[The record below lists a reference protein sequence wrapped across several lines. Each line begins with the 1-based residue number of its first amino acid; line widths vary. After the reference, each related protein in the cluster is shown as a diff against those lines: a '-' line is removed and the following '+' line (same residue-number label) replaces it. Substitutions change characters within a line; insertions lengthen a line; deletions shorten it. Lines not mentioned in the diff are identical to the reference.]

1 MGTLVSSGGGVP
13 VPKGSNLPQGYEQRA
28 LSPRFEEYIA
38 HLRSLQRREWWTWGV
53 TMFVLLLLTAAVAS
67 LALPEIAGHRGRLF
81 DSAVFQSVFGLTM
94 LIFLL
99 GGYLTYEKTLI
110 NRLRIDLAEGQSHSA
125 LWRDLALVDS
135 LTGLFNRRF
144 AERQMKA
151 EVARAQR
158 KSYQLTVVLFDLN
171 NFKEINDQYGH
182 AAGDVALKAFADRL
196 TGACRQGDLAVRLG
210 GDEFM
215 LLLPE
220 CDATQVHLL
229 LERMENISA
238 EISGRNICI
247 TYAVGWADCKKGQ
260 RPQDLL
266 DEADRALYLHKQS
279 GKRQASDGV
288 PISG

>member
-1 MGTLVSSGGGVP
+1 MQSSH
-13 VPKGSNLPQGYEQRA
+13 EQRA
-28 LSPRFEEYIA
+28 LSPRFEEYIE
-38 HLRSLQRREWWTWGV
+38 HLRALQRREWWTWAV

-67 LALPEIAGHRGRLF
+67 LSLPEILADRAFLDGP
-81 DSAVFQSVFGLTM
+81 VFQSVAGLTV

-110 NRLRIDLAEGQSHSA
+110 NRLRIELAEGQSHSA
-125 LWRDLALVDS
+125 IWRDLALVDS

-158 KSYQLTVVLFDLN
+158 KNYQLTVVLFDLN
-171 NFKEINDQYGH
+171 DFKKINDQHGH
-182 AAGDVALKAFADRL
+182 AAGDIALKAFAEKL
-196 TGACRQGDLAVRLG
+196 TKASRQGDIAVRLG

-229 LERMENISA
+229 LDRMEEIVA
-238 EISGRNICI
+238 EINGQKIVI
-247 TYAVGWADCKKGQ
+247 TYAVGWADCQKGQ
-260 RPQDLL
+260 SPQDLL
-266 DEADRALYLHKQS
+266 DEADKALYVHKQS
-279 GKRQASDGV
+279 GKREVREGV
-288 PISG
+288 TVGR

>member
-1 MGTLVSSGGGVP
+1 MP
-13 VPKGSNLPQGYEQRA
+13 NDGSNWPQAQEQRA
-28 LSPRFEEYIA
+28 LSPRFEEYIE
-38 HLRSLQRREWWTWGV
+38 HLRALQRREWWTWAV
-53 TMFVLLLLTAAVAS
+53 TMFVLLLLTGAVAS
-67 LALPEIAGHRGRLF
+67 LALPEIAAQRNRWFG
-81 DSAVFQSVFGLTM
+81 SPVFQSVSGLTM

-125 LWRDLALVDS
+125 IWRDLALVDS

-158 KSYQLTVVLFDLN
+158 KNYQLTVVLFDLN
-171 NFKEINDQYGH
+171 DFKNINDRYGH
-182 AAGDVALKAFADRL
+182 AAGDTALKAFADRL
-196 TGACRQGDLAVRLG
+196 TGASRQGDIAARLG

-229 LERMENISA
+229 LERMGAIEADIDGKR
-238 EISGRNICI
+238 IRI
-247 TYAVGWADCKKGQ
+247 TYAVGWADCQRGQ
-260 RPQDLL
+260 RPEELL
-266 DEADRALYLHKQS
+266 DAADKALYLHKQS
-279 GKRQASDGV
+279 GKRQSHIAV
-288 PISG
+288 PVAR

>member
-1 MGTLVSSGGGVP
+1 MP
-13 VPKGSNLPQGYEQRA
+13 NKGSNPLQGQEQRA
-28 LSPRFEEYIA
+28 LSPRFEEYIS
-38 HLRSLQRREWWTWGV
+38 HLRSLQRREWWTWAV
-53 TMFVLLLLTAAVAS
+53 TMFVLLLLTGAVAS
-67 LALPEIAGHRGRLF
+67 LALPEIAAQRGRWF
-81 DSAVFQSVFGLTM
+81 GSPVFQSVSGLTM

-125 LWRDLALVDS
+125 IWRDLALVDS

-158 KSYQLTVVLFDLN
+158 KNYQLTVVLFDLN
-171 NFKEINDQYGH
+171 DFKNINDQCGH
-182 AAGDVALKAFADRL
+182 AAGDTALKAFADRL
-196 TGACRQGDLAVRLG
+196 TSACRQGDIAARLG

-229 LERMENISA
+229 LERMEAIEANI
-238 EISGRNICI
+238 EGKKIRI
-247 TYAVGWADCKKGQ
+247 TYAVGWADCQRGQ
-260 RPQDLL
+260 RPEELL
-266 DEADRALYLHKQS
+266 DEADKALYLHKQS
-279 GKRQASDGV
+279 GKRQSHGAV
-288 PISG
+288 PVAR

>member
-1 MGTLVSSGGGVP
+1 MRRDGP
-13 VPKGSNLPQGYEQRA
+13 NLQTHEQRA
-28 LSPRFEEYIA
+28 LSPRFEEYIE
-38 HLRSLQRREWWTWGV
+38 HLRALQKREWWTWAT

-67 LALPEIAGHRGRLF
+67 LSVPEIYSEHSLMHK
-81 DSAVFQSVFGLTM
+81 SPVFQSVSGLTL

-99 GGYLTYEKTLI
+99 GGYLTYEKMLI
-110 NRLRIDLAEGQSHSA
+110 NRLRIELAEGQSHSA
-125 LWRDLALVDS
+125 IWRDLALVDS

-144 AERQMKA
+144 AEKQMKA

-158 KSYQLTVVLFDLN
+158 KNYQLTLVLFDLN
-171 NFKEINDQYGH
+171 DFKKINDRHGH
-182 AAGDVALKAFADRL
+182 AAGDTALKAFADRL
-196 TGACRQGDLAVRLG
+196 TSASRQGDIAVRLG

-229 LERMENISA
+229 LARMEGIEA
-238 EISGRNICI
+238 EIQGKRIPI
-247 TYAVGWADCKKGQ
+247 TYAVGWSDCRKGQ

-279 GKRQASDGV
+279 GKRQAAAEA
-288 PISG
+288 IAAR

>member
-1 MGTLVSSGGGVP
+1 
-13 VPKGSNLPQGYEQRA
+13 
-28 LSPRFEEYIA
+28 
-38 HLRSLQRREWWTWGV
+38 
-53 TMFVLLLLTAAVAS
+53 MFVLLLLTAAVAS
-67 LALPEIAGHRGRLF
+67 LALPEIVGHRGRLF
-81 DSAVFQSVFGLTM
+81 DSAVFQSVSGLTM

-151 EVARAQR
+151 EMARAQR
-158 KSYQLTVVLFDLN
+158 KGYQLTVVLFDLN
-171 NFKEINDQYGH
+171 DFKEINDQHGH
-182 AAGDVALKAFADRL
+182 AAGDIALKAFADRL

-229 LERMENISA
+229 LDRMEQISA
-238 EISGRNICI
+238 EIGGKAIPV
-247 TYAVGWADCKKGQ
+247 TFAVGWADFKKGQ
-260 RPQDLL
+260 RPQELL

-279 GKRQASDGV
+279 GKRQVSDGV
-288 PISG
+288 PVSR

>member
-1 MGTLVSSGGGVP
+1 MP
-13 VPKGSNLPQGYEQRA
+13 NEGSNWQQGQEQRA
-28 LSPRFEEYIA
+28 LSPRFEEYIS
-38 HLRSLQRREWWTWGV
+38 HLRSLQRREWWTWAV
-53 TMFVLLLLTAAVAS
+53 TMFVLLLLTGAVAS
-67 LALPEIAGHRGRLF
+67 LALPEIAAQRSRWFG
-81 DSAVFQSVFGLTM
+81 SPVFQSVSGLTM

-125 LWRDLALVDS
+125 IWRDLALVDS

-158 KSYQLTVVLFDLN
+158 KNYQLTVVLFDLN
-171 NFKEINDQYGH
+171 DFKNINDQYGH
-182 AAGDVALKAFADRL
+182 AAGDTALKAFADRL
-196 TGACRQGDLAVRLG
+196 TSACRQGDIAARLG

-229 LERMENISA
+229 LDRMEAIEA
-238 EISGRNICI
+238 DVDGKKIGI
-247 TYAVGWADCKKGQ
+247 TYAVGWADCQRGQ
-260 RPQDLL
+260 PPEELL
-266 DEADRALYLHKQS
+266 DAADKALYLHKQS
-279 GKRQASDGV
+279 GKRQSHEAV
-288 PISG
+288 PVTR

>member
-1 MGTLVSSGGGVP
+1 MA
-13 VPKGSNLPQGYEQRA
+13 KEGSNLQYGQEQRV

-38 HLRSLQRREWWTWGV
+38 HLRSLQRREWWTWAV

-67 LALPEIAGHRGRLF
+67 LALPEIVAHRGRLT
-81 DSAVFQSVFGLTM
+81 DSPVFQSVSGLTM

-151 EVARAQR
+151 EMARAQR
-158 KSYQLTVVLFDLN
+158 KGYQLTVVLFDLN
-171 NFKEINDQYGH
+171 DFKEINDQHGH
-182 AAGDVALKAFADRL
+182 AAGDIALKAFADRL

-210 GDEFM
+210 G
-215 LLLPE
+215 L
-220 CDATQVHLL
+220 Q
-229 LERMENISA
+229 ERPA
-238 EISGRNICI
+238 PAGP
-247 TYAVGWADCKKGQ
+247 AG
-260 RPQDLL
+260 
-266 DEADRALYLHKQS
+266 
-279 GKRQASDGV
+279 
-288 PISG
+288 